1 MKDTRQKAKEWFHV
15 IWPYLII
22 IIATYLMI
30 QGQLNTG
37 GFVLNIDTWFHYDR
51 FYDISRQIRSGNFSY
66 FQMNYGFSQS
76 GRIINAF
83 YGPLFAYIMGFLVL
97 ITGTWFRF
105 QILSYFLICLLGG
118 SGMYLLVR
126 KVGANKLWSLILALL
141 DLNTSPLQTWFDHSN
156 LTGWGS
162 AIAPFIFI
170 EAVNMVQDKKKPI
183 HWIGLMIG
191 MTAIIQTHL
200 LSSLMITF
208 ALIPFAIVG
217 YIFTEQKRQMIV
229 DLIKAVF
236 VTLCLTANV
245 WGALVTVSAQNKL
258 APIRTHN
265 LVSNMVK
272 VSSSENIRDA
282 ILFGVVAIFLIQLV
296 YVLFNFKKSILND
309 VVTLTGSFFLYIS
322 SSLFPWQI
330 VQRVFPFLRSY
341 LQFPFRFLLIAD
353 VLLILGI
360 GISISQINLK
370 EKQSFYY
377 GALGVLGIIL
387 VESCNLSYNR
397 LWQVANNN
405 FTPLYKITDKKYYTT
420 PNEYKKRKYIKYLQG
435 VNSDA
440 EAYGMKDF
448 PKGYH
453 YIRSFTSDSFF
464 YRNSNDFWSLR
475 RAVNTKE
482 YKGDLFKLVVKVNPD
497 YLPVKNS
504 QVNYSKV
511 NYAFEKE
518 IIEQENKFKKIPL
531 KDGALQLQ
539 WIGKKNSVRQL
550 PIVMYKQSQLVVN
563 GKKVVPLRYSLI
575 KAPTILQKKGHN
587 TAVLKFVW
595 PTSFKIL
602 FGISIIS
609 WLGLIIYGIKIGIS
623 KLKEANEK

>member
-1 MKDTRQKAKEWFHV
+1 MNKKIKEWFQV
-15 IWPYLII
+15 SWPYLMI

-30 QGQLNTG
+30 QSQLNTK

-51 FYDISRQIRSGNFSY
+51 FYDISRQLRTRNFSY

-105 QILSYFLICLLGG
+105 QILSYFLICFLGG

-126 KVGANKLWSLILALL
+126 KIGANKLWSLILALMY
-141 DLNTSPLQTWFDHSN
+141 LNISPLQTWFDHSN

-170 EAVNMVQDKKKPI
+170 EAVNMIQDKKKPI
-183 HWIGLMIG
+183 HWVGLMLG

-200 LSSLMITF
+200 LSSLMITI

-217 YIFTEQKRQMIV
+217 YIFTEQKKQMV
-229 DLIKAVF
+229 WDLVKAILG
-236 VTLCLTANV
+236 TLCLTANV
-245 WGALVTVSAQNKL
+245 WGALLTVSAENKL
-258 APIRTHN
+258 AMIRTHN

-272 VSSSENIRDA
+272 ISISENIRDA
-282 ILFGVVAIFLIQLV
+282 MLFGVVIIFLIQLG

-322 SSLFPWQI
+322 SSLFPWQLF
-330 VQRVFPFLRSY
+330 QRIFPFLRSY

-353 VLLILGI
+353 VLLLLGI
-360 GISISQINLK
+360 GISVSQINWE
-370 EKQSFYY
+370 EKQPLYY
-377 GALGVLGIIL
+377 GVLVVLGIIL

-397 LWQVANNN
+397 LWQAANNN
-405 FTPLYKITDKKYYTT
+405 YTPLYKIINKKYYTT
-420 PNEYKKRKYIKYLQG
+420 PSEYKQRRYIKYLQG
-435 VNSDA
+435 VDVNSQ
-440 EAYGMKDF
+440 AYGMKPF

-464 YRNSNDFWSLR
+464 YRNTNDFWSLK
-475 RAVNTKE
+475 RAVFTKE
-482 YKGDLFKLVVKVNPD
+482 SKEDLFDLVIKVNPD
-497 YLPVKNS
+497 YLPVKNTHTS
-504 QVNYSKV
+504 YSEV

-518 IIEQENKFKKIPL
+518 IIDQENKFKKKPL
-531 KDGALQLQ
+531 KNGALQIQ
-539 WIGKKNSVRQL
+539 WTAKKSGARQL

-563 GKKVVPLRYSLI
+563 SKKVTPLHYSVI
-575 KAPTILQKKGHN
+575 KAPTVLQKRGHN

-609 WLGLIIYGIKIGIS
+609 WLGLIVYGIKTGIS
-623 KLKEANEK
+623 KLKEANKE